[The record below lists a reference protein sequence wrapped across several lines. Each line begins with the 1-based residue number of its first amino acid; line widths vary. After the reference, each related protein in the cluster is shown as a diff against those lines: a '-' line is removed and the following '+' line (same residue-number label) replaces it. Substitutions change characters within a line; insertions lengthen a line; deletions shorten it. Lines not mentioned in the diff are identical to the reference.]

1 MPSYG
6 FHVSIPEGDK
16 SIDTFATAI
25 PTLGALQIF
34 ASNPKSFAPCNWS
47 DAKCSKIK
55 AALLKHTIKLFI
67 HAPYIIN
74 PSGWSPTDPSTS
86 SRQIALLKS
95 LLDCGEKMGAQGV
108 VIHVGKALKL
118 GEEEGIH
125 RMEMFCKE
133 VLSTTTA
140 DCRLLIETCA
150 GQGTEVAKDLRT
162 FGTFCR
168 KLVRLYG
175 ASRVGVVIDTCHIFA
190 AGYDL
195 AKHPSE
201 VLKEI
206 DEAVGWDIIKLI
218 HLNDSET
225 AVGSGV
231 DRHAMIGAGKIGAE
245 PLKRFVSEVFKHHPR
260 VAIVLETPVAIGSRE
275 AEMAWLTTLV

>member
-6 FHVSIPEGDK
+6 FHASVPEGDA
-16 SIDTFATAI
+16 SIEELKTAI
-25 PTLGALQIF
+25 PSLGALQIF

-47 DAKCSKIK
+47 DAKCTKIK
-55 AALLKHTIKLFI
+55 TALLKHNIKLFI

-95 LLDCGEKMGAQGV
+95 LLSCGEKMGAQGV

-118 GEEEGIH
+118 GEEEGIY

-133 VLSTTTA
+133 VLSTSTA

-195 AKHPSE
+195 AKHPAE

-206 DEAVGWDIIKLI
+206 DEAIGWDIIKLI

-231 DRHAMIGAGKIGAE
+231 DRHAMIGAGKIGAAS
-245 PLKRFVSEVFKHHPR
+245 LTQFMSEVFKHHPR
-260 VAIVLETPVAIGSRE
+260 VAVVLETPVAVGSRE
-275 AEMAWLTTLV
+275 AEMAWLTSLV